1 MFVKAAGPEPNP
13 IATSL
18 YRREARIVAALP
30 AGVPVP
36 RLLWQYDPGSGGWV
50 VLVFEDVQHRHPAQP
65 WRLDELD
72 LVRTALVGL
81 AADLTP
87 SPLPAGIVGTANEQ
101 FGGRLSGWRRLRY
114 ERPSRLSGLD
124 EWSTRHLEQ
133 LVELEAAA
141 ESAVGGNTLLHL
153 DVRADNILI
162 TPERVW
168 FVDWP
173 EACVGA
179 AWIDM
184 VFFAPSVTM
193 QGGPS
198 PEDVIARHPAC
209 QAADAD
215 DLTVAVAAV
224 AGYFTYRA
232 LQPPAPGLPTLRAF
246 QAAQGAVARE
256 WLAERAMLK

>member
-1 MFVKAAGPEPNP
+1 M
-13 IATSL
+13 
-18 YRREARIVAALP
+18 
-30 AGVPVP
+30 
-36 RLLWQYDPGSGGWV
+36 
-50 VLVFEDVQHRHPAQP
+50 
-65 WRLDELD
+65 
-72 LVRTALVGL
+72 
-81 AADLTP
+81 
-87 SPLPAGIVGTANEQ
+87 
-101 FGGRLSGWRRLRY
+101 
-114 ERPSRLSGLD
+114 
-124 EWSTRHLEQ
+124 
-133 LVELEAAA
+133 
-141 ESAVGGNTLLHL
+141 
-153 DVRADNILI
+153 
-162 TPERVW
+162 
-168 FVDWP
+168 DWP

-224 AGYFTYRA
+224 AGYFTHRA